1 MRSRRQSFVARCALV
16 TLLMLSVGAVTGI
29 RQHDRDDMTV
39 EEMLRR
45 ESRDV
50 DGEQPEPTGP
60 LPAGDESGVSDE
72 TALPVVVRSR
82 QGRTRQIW
90 RHHRPRHSGRQELKL
105 LSGLTVSSATTDYEQ
120 QLPKA
125 SGLWP
130 SFFNVA
136 LRATISVNATCGQTG
151 REEYCRLAEGAG
163 RSRGSQ
169 CGICDANNP
178 DPEKRHPITN
188 IVDGTNSWWQ
198 SPTLQKGAKND
209 RVTINLDLG
218 QLYQIVFFTMR
229 AAISPLPAAWVLEK
243 SMDGRAYD
251 AWQYFA
257 ADDTECR
264 ERFGLPAYTANYI
277 FKSDT
282 EVICSTQ
289 FSSLEPLEN
298 GEINLSIISG
308 RPSEMITS
316 PELQNFTLARYVRI
330 RLLRMQ
336 SAEAQRSFYTIRSLR
351 IGGRCFCSGHAGKC
365 KTMDNN
371 IDNEPQCE
379 CVHNTCGANCDR
391 CCPLY
396 NQRPYRIGTPV
407 AANKCEKCECHGHA
421 KSCIYD
427 KLVDEQH
434 LSLSIRGKMS
444 GGGVCQNCTH
454 HTTGVNCERCLP
466 GYYRPMDRL
475 PNHPEPCLPCNCTS
489 PGAVGECSPIG
500 GECRCLEGFT
510 GAQCTEC
517 LPGHSGDRCTRCD
530 CDARGT
536 LSGRECDERCSCKA
550 HVVGERCD
558 RCDEGYFALDEDHI
572 DGCLKCYCS
581 GVGTKCSV
589 AHVETSS
596 YTTLKG
602 WTVTNLAMSEHIVP
616 TKDNDTGFL
625 VFGMFEMPETE
636 AVYWKAPEGYLG
648 NLLRSY
654 GSQLTFKMD
663 WITVR
668 GDTSGK
674 PTVGPSL
681 ILVGRNGM
689 KIAYGEE
696 SYEETGGATITVPL
710 KEDSWY
716 HVPRTVKDII
726 TRLRR
731 TEYHG
736 DPVTRSQFMAVLT
749 DVEVVLLRGTY
760 HTDQVESVLEQADL
774 FSGSHSTTDSSAS
787 SSGFIELCECPEGYR
802 GTSCEQC
809 AFGYVRIYET
819 SVTHERIG
827 RCIPC
832 SMCNGHAASCDL
844 ETGEC
849 GLCLHNTVGTN
860 CERCLPGF
868 YGNAT
873 LGRPDDCKRCACPL
887 ETPSNNFSPNCQSRG
902 GSSDPSEYVCTQ
914 CPEGYTG
921 DHCELCDDGYYGEP
935 TVIGGQ
941 CLPCP
946 CHGGPC
952 NAQTGECIECVG
964 NTEGWRCERCKTGY
978 WGVPDDGCEPCSC
991 SELGALK
998 NVCDVTTGQCIC
1010 KPRYGGRRCDE
1021 CDVGY
1026 GNLDLDCPACAC
1038 NVNGSVSTVC
1048 NVVSGQCECNV
1059 GTEGIHCDRCREEFF
1074 GLSDEQPG
1082 ACEGCNCH
1090 PKGSLGQGCNQKTGQ
1105 CHCKPSIEGRQ
1116 CNLCRKGY
1124 WDLNSGNGCIP
1135 CSCDTNGSE
1144 LEGCDLHTGQ
1154 CFCKTGVTGTS
1165 CDRCDVGFYGFS
1177 AQGCKRCDVCTSAAY
1192 VCDPDTGRCICPANS
1207 HGPECRSCI
1216 ANTWGNEFQKGC
1228 KHCACDIVGSIGQ
1241 SCDRETGQCSCK
1253 EGYTGRQCNECALGY
1268 YGYPTCHRCAC
1279 DERGTLPSNNGT
1291 VFPCDRNGQCQCK
1304 EMVYG
1309 KRCDICR
1316 QGTFGLAAFHPEGCT
1331 RCFCFGRASECTQS
1345 DHSWGQVRLA
1355 GSRNL
1360 SVEYLERQDGHTEVD
1375 YVVILQL
1382 EGTQMH
1388 REDVNITSMNNL
1400 ELIPS
1405 SSGNVS
1411 IGAYATFRYPLY
1423 FQLPPQFLGDRTASY
1438 GGLLNFTLITDGAT
1452 INIPE
1457 PSLRQFPL
1465 VQLHTHENLVLD
1477 FYEQT
1482 IRYGQ
1487 SVESHSVR
1495 LLGSLWRNHYDGA
1508 WANRTILMT
1517 ALQNVRHI
1525 FVRGTTTM
1533 DFQQVVLTNVT
1544 LDTGI
1549 FVAGA
1554 ENNHAYGVER
1564 CSCTPKYSGL
1574 SCQNPGP
1581 GYYRHRLPIVDLEWA
1596 TIDDMIGKV
1605 VPCGCNGRSEE
1616 CDAETGVCLNCRN
1629 NTGGEHCERC
1639 AEGFYGDPNLGQ
1651 CSPCPC
1657 PETRKNFARG
1667 CTVRG
1672 SDVHCIC
1679 KTGYTGA
1686 LCDSCMRGYFGHPHL
1701 DNGHCEA
1708 CECNREGSM
1717 SDECDH
1723 FTGECHC
1730 RPGITGRKCDRCEL
1744 PKHIVQDY
1752 RCKICDNCTI
1762 TLIDDFE
1769 ILASRL
1775 AEETAHIDRN
1785 GIPAPWVKLTKYE
1798 AKTRKLSNRV
1808 ARLLE
1813 AEDMAKKFMA
1823 DFAEPLTRNATR
1835 LTKRLQKMDNR
1846 LTAREEEINKCNERA
1861 NDLFEEINAIDGDL
1875 RNTIQ
1880 ILKNYGVGDHHIKL
1894 PLAVKEAKDLLA
1906 DIRDRAEAVEFDDT
1920 VLECANKQFDH
1931 WFNVSKKVERQAR
1944 RLDDLKFEIEQIHHK
1959 ADHLQNYTVQ
1969 VFRHVQETEV
1979 YQTTNQKHFDKAR
1992 AAYEK
1997 ALEDEA
2003 EVMKLLDTNI
2013 MSDTD
2018 VTLEQL
2024 GDNYDQLEKDNRT
2037 LQFLLDGLSDATED
2051 LIREKSILLE
2061 TQIPQALRHAEQLK
2075 AKADHIKNKF
2085 QTTEDAS
2092 AKAMKASQAYEN
2104 IISAIVS
2111 AQSSADNATSM
2122 VEKADQLIH
2131 PLHDVTIS
2139 DQSRKALGV
2148 STNLTSRANKELNK
2162 AVALNETM
2170 IQKEKSVQSLKDQI
2184 WQTAIKNNNLMD
2196 ELGKVERG
2204 ETMKTVQSDLDR
2216 SSIVSEQMKFVRQD
2230 AINLNSDVYKL
2241 KLKLKSLEPEWDTKF
2256 GMAEENVSQTFG
2268 NIRKAK
2274 DKLNGIEALGKIQ
2287 DERFQAWNQSFSG
2300 KLQQLRDQIAL
2311 AKHAAE
2317 GIRVSME
2324 SADQCIR
2331 SYAPAT
2337 FGPST
2342 TNRIVMSIA
2351 LTNPKVQ
2358 NSPLAYIEGDDRR
2371 FIALELRQR
2380 KIRMLWSLDG
2390 ESVTTMTHP
2399 QEIEVRDLKNDAAW
2413 YFIDAT
2419 RTFNVGTLN
2428 VRHMLPAGVLSN
2440 ARPVTGAS
2448 SPAYS
2453 TINIGPSR
2461 RIWVGGIPD
2470 DLRVPE
2476 LEPSQGLGVAVSQ
2489 LYVDQRQLG
2498 LWHFTSSSG
2507 KCAGAMLGPQEVA
2520 SSTNERNFNGNGY
2533 AVLQHTGRLNKVEF
2547 SLSLSFKTLDEDAL
2561 IFLALDEKNNR
2572 SVSLTLYQGRL
2583 VFRVDYGD
2591 DARLEI
2597 NTTKR
2602 YNTGRWVV
2610 VEASRQYRKS
2620 RTDEGVLKVDGLDN
2634 ILGSPT
2640 KPIGASM
2647 LPVLSDKYYLGGVP
2661 PGFKTGTTKAP
2672 GADHAFL
2679 GCVKGLQISG
2689 TSYDPLDSTTH
2700 FGIETSCDST
2710 IVKAGFFGDG
2720 YVEFPSFP
2728 LKKRANFGFVFRT
2741 MEPDAL
2747 LLLSAYPSRIHDDYD
2762 AKDTFGNY
2770 SVFLSEGRLHLWMDA
2785 GTGRVE
2791 LTSNGTLNDGEYHVL
2806 AVVKQGRHVELR
2818 IDDKLQMSRTL
2829 QSSLVNMPGESGG
2842 LYIGGVPYDP
2852 AFASLA
2858 KVFDGL
2864 KGVVANVVFNNQT
2877 LSFGQALNFTDV
2889 QMGRTGPPMGSQGLY
2904 TALMKTEPI
2913 GRSFKAAPE
2922 GCHRVGSYS
2931 YEPNAF
2937 KYGDK
2942 PQSYSV
2948 VTVQSRNMWQ
2958 RNFDIEFDFRTFYPN
2973 GILFVALGTK
2983 EKAKHFIMLS
2993 LKDGFLKLTVRGRK
3007 REQLLLPPKLNDGQ
3021 WYRVT
3026 LSSVKKKAKL
3036 SVQVGSGHSS
3046 AQLKLPK
3053 KLNAA
3058 STLHVGGLPDEV
3070 PILPRELQPR
3080 PEAFKGC
3087 LRKFV
3092 VNNNTQDL
3100 ARPGRHLHVGQCFPR
3115 IERGSYF
3122 PGDAYAIYKRNFN
3135 VGKFVEIELEVRTSE
3150 MNGILMSVADQING
3164 FPALSLEISNGN
3176 IILSVDNGDGNP
3188 TRLSTSLPSKYTLC
3202 DNRWHNISALYED
3215 HQMALRVNEFPP
3227 SLLLPHGTNGFGRV
3241 NTKAPLYIGGLPDAA
3256 SSGTLLMRENFKGC
3270 IRNIVIRNERK
3281 DWTDMDDLHN
3291 VLLSECLAVN

>member
-1 MRSRRQSFVARCALV
+1 SSSIRSNHLISF
-16 TLLMLSVGAVTGI
+16 LSVAV
-29 RQHDRDDMTV
+29 
-39 EEMLRR
+39 E
-45 ESRDV
+45 
-50 DGEQPEPTGP
+50 
-60 LPAGDESGVSDE
+60 
-72 TALPVVVRSR
+72 
-82 QGRTRQIW
+82 
-90 RHHRPRHSGRQELKL
+90 
-105 LSGLTVSSATTDYEQ
+105 
-120 QLPKA
+120 A
-125 SGLWP
+125 SEW
-130 SFFNVA
+130 
-136 LRATISVNATCGQTG
+136 I
-151 REEYCRLAEGAG
+151 
-163 RSRGSQ
+163 
-169 CGICDANNP
+169 
-178 DPEKRHPITN
+178 
-188 IVDGTNSWWQ
+188 
-198 SPTLQKGAKND
+198 
-209 RVTINLDLG
+209 
-218 QLYQIVFFTMR
+218 
-229 AAISPLPAAWVLEK
+229 
-243 SMDGRAYD
+243 
-251 AWQYFA
+251 
-257 ADDTECR
+257 
-264 ERFGLPAYTANYI
+264 
-277 FKSDT
+277 
-282 EVICSTQ
+282 
-289 FSSLEPLEN
+289 
-298 GEINLSIISG
+298 
-308 RPSEMITS
+308 
-316 PELQNFTLARYVRI
+316 
-330 RLLRMQ
+330 
-336 SAEAQRSFYTIRSLR
+336 
-351 IGGRCFCSGHAGKC
+351 
-365 KTMDNN
+365 
-371 IDNEPQCE
+371 
-379 CVHNTCGANCDR
+379 
-391 CCPLY
+391 
-396 NQRPYRIGTPV
+396 
-407 AANKCEKCECHGHA
+407 
-421 KSCIYD
+421 
-427 KLVDEQH
+427 
-434 LSLSIRGKMS
+434 
-444 GGGVCQNCTH
+444 
-454 HTTGVNCERCLP
+454 
-466 GYYRPMDRL
+466 
-475 PNHPEPCLPCNCTS
+475 
-489 PGAVGECSPIG
+489 
-500 GECRCLEGFT
+500 
-510 GAQCTEC
+510 
-517 LPGHSGDRCTRCD
+517 
-530 CDARGT
+530 
-536 LSGRECDERCSCKA
+536 
-550 HVVGERCD
+550 
-558 RCDEGYFALDEDHI
+558 
-572 DGCLKCYCS
+572 
-581 GVGTKCSV
+581 V
-589 AHVETSS
+589 AHLNE
-596 YTTLKG
+596 
-602 WTVTNLAMSEHIVP
+602 
-616 TKDNDTGFL
+616 
-625 VFGMFEMPETE
+625 
-636 AVYWKAPEGYLG
+636 
-648 NLLRSY
+648 
-654 GSQLTFKMD
+654 
-663 WITVR
+663 
-668 GDTSGK
+668 
-674 PTVGPSL
+674 
-681 ILVGRNGM
+681 
-689 KIAYGEE
+689 
-696 SYEETGGATITVPL
+696 
-710 KEDSWY
+710 
-716 HVPRTVKDII
+716 
-726 TRLRR
+726 
-731 TEYHG
+731 
-736 DPVTRSQFMAVLT
+736 
-749 DVEVVLLRGTY
+749 EVVSR
-760 HTDQVESVLEQADL
+760 
-774 FSGSHSTTDSSAS
+774 
-787 SSGFIELCECPEGYR
+787 FICCM
-802 GTSCEQC
+802 
-809 AFGYVRIYET
+809 F
-819 SVTHERIG
+819 
-827 RCIPC
+827 
-832 SMCNGHAASCDL
+832 
-844 ETGEC
+844 
-849 GLCLHNTVGTN
+849 
-860 CERCLPGF
+860 
-868 YGNAT
+868 
-873 LGRPDDCKRCACPL
+873 DC
-887 ETPSNNFSPNCQSRG
+887 
-902 GSSDPSEYVCTQ
+902 
-914 CPEGYTG
+914 
-921 DHCELCDDGYYGEP
+921 
-935 TVIGGQ
+935 
-941 CLPCP
+941 
-946 CHGGPC
+946 
-952 NAQTGECIECVG
+952 
-964 NTEGWRCERCKTGY
+964 
-978 WGVPDDGCEPCSC
+978 
-991 SELGALK
+991 
-998 NVCDVTTGQCIC
+998 
-1010 KPRYGGRRCDE
+1010 
-1021 CDVGY
+1021 
-1026 GNLDLDCPACAC
+1026 
-1038 NVNGSVSTVC
+1038 
-1048 NVVSGQCECNV
+1048 
-1059 GTEGIHCDRCREEFF
+1059 
-1074 GLSDEQPG
+1074 
-1082 ACEGCNCH
+1082 CNCH

-1105 CHCKPSIEGRQ
+1105 CHCKPNIEGRQ

-1487 SVESHSVR
+1487 PVESHSVR

-1544 LDTGI
+1544 LDMGI

-1564 CSCTPKYSGL
+1564 CSCIPKYSGL

-1616 CDAETGVCLNCRN
+1616 CDPETGVCLNCRN

-1730 RPGITGRKCDRCEL
+1730 RPGITGRKCDRCEQ

-1846 LTAREEEINKCNERA
+1846 LTAREEEIDKCNERA

-1931 WFNVSKKVERQAR
+1931 WSNVSKKVERQAR

-3176 IILSVDNGDGNP
+3176 VSKPSKEVMESKQHDLRLQIILSVDNGDGNP

>member
-1 MRSRRQSFVARCALV
+1 MNIYFTASLHR
-16 TLLMLSVGAVTGI
+16 T
-29 RQHDRDDMTV
+29 
-39 EEMLRR
+39 
-45 ESRDV
+45 
-50 DGEQPEPTGP
+50 PT
-60 LPAGDESGVSDE
+60 
-72 TALPVVVRSR
+72 
-82 QGRTRQIW
+82 I
-90 RHHRPRHSGRQELKL
+90 
-105 LSGLTVSSATTDYEQ
+105 
-120 QLPKA
+120 
-125 SGLWP
+125 
-130 SFFNVA
+130 
-136 LRATISVNATCGQTG
+136 
-151 REEYCRLAEGAG
+151 
-163 RSRGSQ
+163 
-169 CGICDANNP
+169 
-178 DPEKRHPITN
+178 
-188 IVDGTNSWWQ
+188 
-198 SPTLQKGAKND
+198 GAK
-209 RVTINLDLG
+209 
-218 QLYQIVFFTMR
+218 
-229 AAISPLPAAWVLEK
+229 WV
-243 SMDGRAYD
+243 
-251 AWQYFA
+251 
-257 ADDTECR
+257 
-264 ERFGLPAYTANYI
+264 
-277 FKSDT
+277 
-282 EVICSTQ
+282 
-289 FSSLEPLEN
+289 
-298 GEINLSIISG
+298 
-308 RPSEMITS
+308 
-316 PELQNFTLARYVRI
+316 
-330 RLLRMQ
+330 
-336 SAEAQRSFYTIRSLR
+336 
-351 IGGRCFCSGHAGKC
+351 
-365 KTMDNN
+365 
-371 IDNEPQCE
+371 QC
-379 CVHNTCGANCDR
+379 
-391 CCPLY
+391 
-396 NQRPYRIGTPV
+396 
-407 AANKCEKCECHGHA
+407 
-421 KSCIYD
+421 
-427 KLVDEQH
+427 
-434 LSLSIRGKMS
+434 
-444 GGGVCQNCTH
+444 
-454 HTTGVNCERCLP
+454 
-466 GYYRPMDRL
+466 
-475 PNHPEPCLPCNCTS
+475 
-489 PGAVGECSPIG
+489 
-500 GECRCLEGFT
+500 
-510 GAQCTEC
+510 
-517 LPGHSGDRCTRCD
+517 
-530 CDARGT
+530 
-536 LSGRECDERCSCKA
+536 
-550 HVVGERCD
+550 
-558 RCDEGYFALDEDHI
+558 
-572 DGCLKCYCS
+572 
-581 GVGTKCSV
+581 
-589 AHVETSS
+589 
-596 YTTLKG
+596 
-602 WTVTNLAMSEHIVP
+602 
-616 TKDNDTGFL
+616 
-625 VFGMFEMPETE
+625 
-636 AVYWKAPEGYLG
+636 
-648 NLLRSY
+648 
-654 GSQLTFKMD
+654 
-663 WITVR
+663 
-668 GDTSGK
+668 
-674 PTVGPSL
+674 
-681 ILVGRNGM
+681 
-689 KIAYGEE
+689 
-696 SYEETGGATITVPL
+696 
-710 KEDSWY
+710 
-716 HVPRTVKDII
+716 
-726 TRLRR
+726 
-731 TEYHG
+731 
-736 DPVTRSQFMAVLT
+736 
-749 DVEVVLLRGTY
+749 
-760 HTDQVESVLEQADL
+760 
-774 FSGSHSTTDSSAS
+774 
-787 SSGFIELCECPEGYR
+787 
-802 GTSCEQC
+802 
-809 AFGYVRIYET
+809 
-819 SVTHERIG
+819 
-827 RCIPC
+827 
-832 SMCNGHAASCDL
+832 
-844 ETGEC
+844 
-849 GLCLHNTVGTN
+849 
-860 CERCLPGF
+860 
-868 YGNAT
+868 
-873 LGRPDDCKRCACPL
+873 
-887 ETPSNNFSPNCQSRG
+887 
-902 GSSDPSEYVCTQ
+902 
-914 CPEGYTG
+914 
-921 DHCELCDDGYYGEP
+921 
-935 TVIGGQ
+935 
-941 CLPCP
+941 
-946 CHGGPC
+946 
-952 NAQTGECIECVG
+952 
-964 NTEGWRCERCKTGY
+964 
-978 WGVPDDGCEPCSC
+978 
-991 SELGALK
+991 
-998 NVCDVTTGQCIC
+998 
-1010 KPRYGGRRCDE
+1010 
-1021 CDVGY
+1021 
-1026 GNLDLDCPACAC
+1026 
-1038 NVNGSVSTVC
+1038 
-1048 NVVSGQCECNV
+1048 
-1059 GTEGIHCDRCREEFF
+1059 
-1074 GLSDEQPG
+1074 
-1082 ACEGCNCH
+1082 CNCH

-1105 CHCKPSIEGRQ
+1105 CYCKPNIEGRQ

-1177 AQGCKRCDVCTSAAY
+1177 AQGCKRCDVCSSAAY

-1207 HGPECRSCI
+1207 QGPECRSCI

-1279 DERGTLPSNNGT
+1279 DERGTLPSHNGT

-1487 SVESHSVR
+1487 PVESHSVR

-1616 CDAETGVCLNCRN
+1616 CDPETGVCLNCRN

-1730 RPGITGRKCDRCEL
+1730 RPGITGRKCDRCEQ

-1931 WFNVSKKVERQAR
+1931 WSNVSKKVERQAR

-2013 MSDTD
+2013 MADTD

>member
-1 MRSRRQSFVARCALV
+1 MMDERATTNSHHQQQYETFQQRRQCWLV
-16 TLLMLSVGAVTGI
+16 FGRTVLTLSVLGLLTIGLYVGSNRIHLVSGESVIDADDPAHYVPI
-29 RQHDRDDMTV
+29 R
-39 EEMLRR
+39 ERR
-45 ESRDV
+45 EAAQYPSNGPESKEPWTEPINVPVPPLKQRPAK
-50 DGEQPEPTGP
+50 QPRKP
-60 LPAGDESGVSDE
+60 
-72 TALPVVVRSR
+72 RK
-82 QGRTRQIW
+82 
-90 RHHRPRHSGRQELKL
+90 RPLKL
-105 LSGLTVSSATTDYEQ
+105 PKKTNPANRYGNETTDY
-120 QLPKA
+120 
-125 SGLWP
+125 
-130 SFFNVA
+130 
-136 LRATISVNATCGQTG
+136 IYIDTG
-151 REEYCRLAEGAG
+151 GGGGGAG
-163 RSRGSQ
+163 HQ
-169 CGICDANNP
+169 NHHQHYP
-178 DPEKRHPITN
+178 H
-188 IVDGTNSWWQ
+188 
-198 SPTLQKGAKND
+198 
-209 RVTINLDLG
+209 NLTD
-218 QLYQIVFFTMR
+218 
-229 AAISPLPAAWVLEK
+229 
-243 SMDGRAYD
+243 
-251 AWQYFA
+251 
-257 ADDTECR
+257 
-264 ERFGLPAYTANYI
+264 
-277 FKSDT
+277 
-282 EVICSTQ
+282 
-289 FSSLEPLEN
+289 N
-298 GEINLSIISG
+298 GEIYQLGENV
-308 RPSEMITS
+308 
-316 PELQNFTLARYVRI
+316 LQ
-330 RLLRMQ
+330 
-336 SAEAQRSFYTIRSLR
+336 
-351 IGGRCFCSGHAGKC
+351 
-365 KTMDNN
+365 
-371 IDNEPQCE
+371 
-379 CVHNTCGANCDR
+379 
-391 CCPLY
+391 
-396 NQRPYRIGTPV
+396 
-407 AANKCEKCECHGHA
+407 
-421 KSCIYD
+421 
-427 KLVDEQH
+427 
-434 LSLSIRGKMS
+434 
-444 GGGVCQNCTH
+444 H
-454 HTTGVNCERCLP
+454 H
-466 GYYRPMDRL
+466 
-475 PNHPEPCLPCNCTS
+475 PN
-489 PGAVGECSPIG
+489 
-500 GECRCLEGFT
+500 
-510 GAQCTEC
+510 
-517 LPGHSGDRCTRCD
+517 
-530 CDARGT
+530 
-536 LSGRECDERCSCKA
+536 
-550 HVVGERCD
+550 
-558 RCDEGYFALDEDHI
+558 
-572 DGCLKCYCS
+572 
-581 GVGTKCSV
+581 
-589 AHVETSS
+589 
-596 YTTLKG
+596 
-602 WTVTNLAMSEHIVP
+602 
-616 TKDNDTGFL
+616 
-625 VFGMFEMPETE
+625 
-636 AVYWKAPEGYLG
+636 
-648 NLLRSY
+648 
-654 GSQLTFKMD
+654 
-663 WITVR
+663 
-668 GDTSGK
+668 
-674 PTVGPSL
+674 
-681 ILVGRNGM
+681 
-689 KIAYGEE
+689 
-696 SYEETGGATITVPL
+696 GATTI
-710 KEDSWY
+710 
-716 HVPRTVKDII
+716 
-726 TRLRR
+726 
-731 TEYHG
+731 
-736 DPVTRSQFMAVLT
+736 
-749 DVEVVLLRGTY
+749 
-760 HTDQVESVLEQADL
+760 ESVL
-774 FSGSHSTTDSSAS
+774 H
-787 SSGFIELCECPEGYR
+787 
-802 GTSCEQC
+802 
-809 AFGYVRIYET
+809 VR
-819 SVTHERIG
+819 
-827 RCIPC
+827 
-832 SMCNGHAASCDL
+832 
-844 ETGEC
+844 
-849 GLCLHNTVGTN
+849 
-860 CERCLPGF
+860 
-868 YGNAT
+868 
-873 LGRPDDCKRCACPL
+873 
-887 ETPSNNFSPNCQSRG
+887 
-902 GSSDPSEYVCTQ
+902 
-914 CPEGYTG
+914 
-921 DHCELCDDGYYGEP
+921 
-935 TVIGGQ
+935 
-941 CLPCP
+941 
-946 CHGGPC
+946 
-952 NAQTGECIECVG
+952 
-964 NTEGWRCERCKTGY
+964 
-978 WGVPDDGCEPCSC
+978 
-991 SELGALK
+991 
-998 NVCDVTTGQCIC
+998 
-1010 KPRYGGRRCDE
+1010 RYKCYKHPHMHMR
-1021 CDVGY
+1021 
-1026 GNLDLDCPACAC
+1026 
-1038 NVNGSVSTVC
+1038 
-1048 NVVSGQCECNV
+1048 
-1059 GTEGIHCDRCREEFF
+1059 
-1074 GLSDEQPG
+1074 
-1082 ACEGCNCH
+1082 GCNCH

-1105 CHCKPSIEGRQ
+1105 CHCKPNIEGRQ

-1177 AQGCKRCDVCTSAAY
+1177 AQGCKRCDVCSSAAY

-1207 HGPECRSCI
+1207 NGPECRSCI

-1487 SVESHSVR
+1487 PVESHSVR

-1616 CDAETGVCLNCRN
+1616 CDPETGVCLNCRN

-1730 RPGITGRKCDRCEL
+1730 RPGITGRKCDRCEQ

-1775 AEETAHIDRN
+1775 AEETTHIDRN

-1846 LTAREEEINKCNERA
+1846 LTAREEEIDKCNERA

-1880 ILKNYGVGDHHIKL
+1880 ILKNYGVGDHHVKL

-1931 WFNVSKKVERQAR
+1931 WSNVSKKVERQAR

-2013 MSDTD
+2013 MADTD

>member
-1 MRSRRQSFVARCALV
+1 MMDERATTNSHHQQQYETFPQRRQCWLV
-16 TLLMLSVGAVTGI
+16 FGRTVLTLSVLGLLTIGLYVGSNRIHLVSGESVIDADDPAHYVPI
-29 RQHDRDDMTV
+29 R
-39 EEMLRR
+39 ERR
-45 ESRDV
+45 EAAQYPTNGPKSKEPWTEPINVPVPPLKQRPAK
-50 DGEQPEPTGP
+50 QPRKP
-60 LPAGDESGVSDE
+60 
-72 TALPVVVRSR
+72 RK
-82 QGRTRQIW
+82 
-90 RHHRPRHSGRQELKL
+90 RPLKL
-105 LSGLTVSSATTDYEQ
+105 PKKTNPTNRYGNETTDY
-120 QLPKA
+120 
-125 SGLWP
+125 
-130 SFFNVA
+130 
-136 LRATISVNATCGQTG
+136 IYIDTG
-151 REEYCRLAEGAG
+151 GGGAG
-163 RSRGSQ
+163 HQNHHQHYPHNLTDNREIYQLGENVLQ
-169 CGICDANNP
+169 H
-178 DPEKRHPITN
+178 HPN
-188 IVDGTNSWWQ
+188 
-198 SPTLQKGAKND
+198 
-209 RVTINLDLG
+209 
-218 QLYQIVFFTMR
+218 
-229 AAISPLPAAWVLEK
+229 
-243 SMDGRAYD
+243 
-251 AWQYFA
+251 
-257 ADDTECR
+257 
-264 ERFGLPAYTANYI
+264 
-277 FKSDT
+277 
-282 EVICSTQ
+282 
-289 FSSLEPLEN
+289 
-298 GEINLSIISG
+298 
-308 RPSEMITS
+308 
-316 PELQNFTLARYVRI
+316 
-330 RLLRMQ
+330 
-336 SAEAQRSFYTIRSLR
+336 
-351 IGGRCFCSGHAGKC
+351 
-365 KTMDNN
+365 
-371 IDNEPQCE
+371 
-379 CVHNTCGANCDR
+379 
-391 CCPLY
+391 
-396 NQRPYRIGTPV
+396 
-407 AANKCEKCECHGHA
+407 
-421 KSCIYD
+421 
-427 KLVDEQH
+427 
-434 LSLSIRGKMS
+434 
-444 GGGVCQNCTH
+444 
-454 HTTGVNCERCLP
+454 
-466 GYYRPMDRL
+466 
-475 PNHPEPCLPCNCTS
+475 
-489 PGAVGECSPIG
+489 
-500 GECRCLEGFT
+500 
-510 GAQCTEC
+510 
-517 LPGHSGDRCTRCD
+517 
-530 CDARGT
+530 
-536 LSGRECDERCSCKA
+536 
-550 HVVGERCD
+550 
-558 RCDEGYFALDEDHI
+558 
-572 DGCLKCYCS
+572 
-581 GVGTKCSV
+581 
-589 AHVETSS
+589 
-596 YTTLKG
+596 
-602 WTVTNLAMSEHIVP
+602 
-616 TKDNDTGFL
+616 
-625 VFGMFEMPETE
+625 
-636 AVYWKAPEGYLG
+636 
-648 NLLRSY
+648 
-654 GSQLTFKMD
+654 
-663 WITVR
+663 
-668 GDTSGK
+668 
-674 PTVGPSL
+674 
-681 ILVGRNGM
+681 
-689 KIAYGEE
+689 
-696 SYEETGGATITVPL
+696 GATTI
-710 KEDSWY
+710 
-716 HVPRTVKDII
+716 
-726 TRLRR
+726 
-731 TEYHG
+731 
-736 DPVTRSQFMAVLT
+736 
-749 DVEVVLLRGTY
+749 
-760 HTDQVESVLEQADL
+760 ESVL
-774 FSGSHSTTDSSAS
+774 H
-787 SSGFIELCECPEGYR
+787 
-802 GTSCEQC
+802 
-809 AFGYVRIYET
+809 VR
-819 SVTHERIG
+819 
-827 RCIPC
+827 
-832 SMCNGHAASCDL
+832 
-844 ETGEC
+844 
-849 GLCLHNTVGTN
+849 
-860 CERCLPGF
+860 
-868 YGNAT
+868 
-873 LGRPDDCKRCACPL
+873 
-887 ETPSNNFSPNCQSRG
+887 
-902 GSSDPSEYVCTQ
+902 
-914 CPEGYTG
+914 
-921 DHCELCDDGYYGEP
+921 
-935 TVIGGQ
+935 
-941 CLPCP
+941 
-946 CHGGPC
+946 
-952 NAQTGECIECVG
+952 
-964 NTEGWRCERCKTGY
+964 
-978 WGVPDDGCEPCSC
+978 
-991 SELGALK
+991 
-998 NVCDVTTGQCIC
+998 
-1010 KPRYGGRRCDE
+1010 RYKCYKHPHKHMR
-1021 CDVGY
+1021 
-1026 GNLDLDCPACAC
+1026 
-1038 NVNGSVSTVC
+1038 
-1048 NVVSGQCECNV
+1048 
-1059 GTEGIHCDRCREEFF
+1059 
-1074 GLSDEQPG
+1074 
-1082 ACEGCNCH
+1082 GCNCH